1 MALKSDS
8 INGLKN
14 LETAIARDLELLCY
28 PPKPWTREI
37 LGRDGFLV
45 SDVLI
50 VGAGMAGLTVSFA
63 LLRQG
68 INRLR
73 LIDRAKVGEEGPWA
87 TYARMLTLRSPN
99 HLSGPAMGLPN
110 LTFRAWYEA
119 THGSSAW
126 SSLGKIPRLVWMEY
140 LLWYRRVLSLP
151 VENGTRLS
159 SVKPSVHG
167 LECRLIHNDGREEIV
182 TTRKLVLA
190 TGREGQA
197 HPRIPEVLRPHLGK
211 TVWHASEDIN
221 FESLK
226 GKNVAVVGV
235 AASAVDNAATA
246 IEAGANHVTLLV
258 RANAV
263 PRVNKPKGASFPGF
277 VEGFSKLNPSMRF
290 KFMDYMAGK
299 RIPPPRDSVQR
310 LFKNSN
316 VNMWLGAPI
325 TGAETNG
332 EQLCLSTSKGNIT
345 VDAVILGTGFYID
358 MTAADELRPFLSKI
372 MTHADLLN
380 DEPINKD
387 NEWLTFPA
395 LSSSFQY
402 QERIKGSAPYLR
414 NIYCFSYAAAMS
426 HGNVAGDIPAISD
439 GADRLSRGLTGDLFS
454 EDAEFHWKSTCK
466 YEDVE
471 LLGDE
476 IPGISD
482 WDPPL

>member
-1 MALKSDS
+1 
-8 INGLKN
+8 
-14 LETAIARDLELLCY
+14 
-28 PPKPWTREI
+28 
-37 LGRDGFLV
+37 
-45 SDVLI
+45 
-50 VGAGMAGLTVSFA
+50 
-63 LLRQG
+63 
-68 INRLR
+68 
-73 LIDRAKVGEEGPWA
+73 
-87 TYARMLTLRSPN
+87 
-99 HLSGPAMGLPN
+99 
-110 LTFRAWYEA
+110 
-119 THGSSAW
+119 
-126 SSLGKIPRLVWMEY
+126 
-140 LLWYRRVLSLP
+140 
-151 VENGTRLS
+151 
-159 SVKPSVHG
+159 
-167 LECRLIHNDGREEIV
+167 
-182 TTRKLVLA
+182 
-190 TGREGQA
+190 
-197 HPRIPEVLRPHLGK
+197 
-211 TVWHASEDIN
+211 
-221 FESLK
+221 
-226 GKNVAVVGV
+226 
-235 AASAVDNAATA
+235 
-246 IEAGANHVTLLV
+246 LV

-277 VEGFSKLNPSMRF
+277 VEGFPKLTPTMRF
-290 KFMDYMAGK
+290 KFMDYMASK